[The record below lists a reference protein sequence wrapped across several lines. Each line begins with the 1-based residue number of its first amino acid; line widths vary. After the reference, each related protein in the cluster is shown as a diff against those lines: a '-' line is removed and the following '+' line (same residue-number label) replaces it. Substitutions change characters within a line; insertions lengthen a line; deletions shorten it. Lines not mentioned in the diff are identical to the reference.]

1 MEEME
6 RSLPPP
12 GSAPSSSPLMLKS
25 FKLEQEL
32 MDDPNITM
40 SGVLRP
46 GPPSL
51 QGRYAGEHLIQ
62 YGGIHI
68 AQSAMYGQSLPS
80 CDDQDL
86 IDEIILGID
95 KIEDSKKILS
105 GSIEDHTSIS
115 IDSEYDIDSYKE
127 KLSLN
132 LEACMVASCGI
143 LVCMPNTSGEV
154 DYYGLSMYLKS
165 PSEIS
170 FHFSTI
176 RYQMCTTLIENADI

>member
-12 GSAPSSSPLMLKS
+12 GSAPPSSLLMLKS

-46 GPPSL
+46 GPPSI
-51 QGRYAGEHLIQ
+51 QGRYAPEHLIQ
-62 YGGIHI
+62 HGGIHI

-86 IDEIILGID
+86 IDEILLGIE
-95 KIEDSKKILS
+95 KIEDFKKILS
-105 GSIEDHTSIS
+105 GSIEDHSSIS

-127 KLSLN
+127 KLFLN

-143 LVCMPNTSGEV
+143 LICLPNTSGEL
-154 DYYGLSMYLKS
+154 DYYGLSMYLRS
-165 PSEIS
+165 PSKIG
-170 FHFSTI
+170 FHCSRI
-176 RYQMCTTLIENADI
+176 RYQICTMLIESADI